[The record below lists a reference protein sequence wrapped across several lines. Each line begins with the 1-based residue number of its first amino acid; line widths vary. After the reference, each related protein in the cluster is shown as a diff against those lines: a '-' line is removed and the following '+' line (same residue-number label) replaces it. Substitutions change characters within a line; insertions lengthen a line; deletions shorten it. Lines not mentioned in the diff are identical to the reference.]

1 MRLRFAI
8 ISAATFIS
16 IKLIRLS
23 TKTRY
28 KDSFN
33 VISKRYSCFI
43 KLPPLKIEKLAY
55 KDVIS
60 KQ

>member
-8 ISAATFIS
+8 ISAITFIS
-16 IKLIRLS
+16 IKLIRLNTR
-23 TKTRY
+23 TKH

-33 VISKRYSCFI
+33 IIGKRYNCFI
-43 KLPPLKIEKLAY
+43 KLPPLKIKKLAY
-55 KDVIS
+55 KDIIN

>member
-1 MRLRFAI
+1 MRLRFVI
-8 ISAATFIS
+8 ISAATSIS

-23 TKTRY
+23 TGTKY

-33 VISKRYSCFI
+33 VISKRYNCFI
-43 KLPPLKIEKLAY
+43 KLPLLKIKRLAY

-60 KQ
+60 KK

>member
-1 MRLRFAI
+1 MRLQFTIIFAT
-8 ISAATFIS
+8 TFIS
-16 IKLIRLS
+16 IKLIKLNTGIRH
-23 TKTRY
+23 

-43 KLPPLKIEKLAY
+43 KLPPLKIKRLAY
-55 KDVIS
+55 KDIIS

>member
-1 MRLRFAI
+1 MRLRFTI
-8 ISAATFIS
+8 ISAIAFIS
-16 IKLIRLS
+16 IKLIRLN
-23 TKTRY
+23 TKTKY

-43 KLPPLKIEKLAY
+43 KLLPLKIKKLAY